1 MRPQSVMLV
10 LGAFVSA
17 HVPCGGHRTRCAVAF
32 LPDLPVTA
40 VPGCLRPVAAW
51 LRRTPHRLSLGE
63 RPGSAARAETTARPV
78 FSGGVRARGAE
89 LAVELDGANG
99 GGDFGGGGRGWR
111 PRRGRGG
118 GGRGDEG
125 GGQQP
130 GRATPHAAVA
140 AAALIS
146 RREILAAVA
155 AATVLFGLAPASTA
169 GMAMGRWMNQPFSA
183 EDIPDLWTSDTVR
196 RAIVTG
202 ANSGIGL
209 ETALELARKGWHVT
223 LACRSRER
231 GEAAVEKIKKSVPE
245 ARVALM
251 LVDMSSQQSVKDFE
265 QEYRKHNS
273 ALHLL
278 INNAG
283 IMLAPHSVTPDLI
296 ERTFA
301 TNYVGPFL
309 LTNLL
314 LPLLV
319 SSSSQPFPSRVV
331 NVGSEAHRWAPAGG
345 IQFHLEQINNASA
358 YDSLQDRWKWYG
370 HSKLALLLF
379 TKELDKKIPCF
390 PPPALS
396 ASVNEGMAARNATKK
411 VLVNC
416 VHPGLIKSELFRDG
430 GHCFPPFFGLLG
442 RVAEAFAL
450 PFFRT
455 EANGA
460 LTSLWAG
467 TSPCVVQD
475 NVHGEYVVP
484 CQGWLFPSWL
494 LTAANKL
501 LTPNELPEGLR
512 LEPWSTGQTVAPT
525 LGFEADY
532 AFDVAKSA
540 TLWDYS
546 VALIGGKEQLYS
558 PLRKRIESVASS
570 AIWGA
575 SAGSLMWS
583 VLADPPFDP
592 ALKTEGI
599 HEPYFEAKMP
609 FFAQELQQKV
619 ERGPENDYQGLEKD
633 FEAVE
638 RDLL

>member
-1 MRPQSVMLV
+1 M
-10 LGAFVSA
+10 
-17 HVPCGGHRTRCAVAF
+17 
-32 LPDLPVTA
+32 
-40 VPGCLRPVAAW
+40 AA
-51 LRRTPHRLSLGE
+51 GI
-63 RPGSAARAETTARPV
+63 SAAGAAD
-78 FSGGVRARGAE
+78 GGPDGAE
-89 LAVELDGANG
+89 VAGAAG
-99 GGDFGGGGRGWR
+99 I
-111 PRRGRGG
+111 
-118 GGRGDEG
+118 

-278 INNAG
+278 VNNAG

-319 SSSSQPFPSRVV
+319 SSSSQPVPSRVV
-331 NVGSEAHRWAPAGG
+331 NVGS
-345 IQFHLEQINNASA
+345 
-358 YDSLQDRWKWYG
+358 
-370 HSKLALLLF
+370 
-379 TKELDKKIPCF
+379 
-390 PPPALS
+390 
-396 ASVNEGMAARNATKK
+396 
-411 VLVNC
+411 
-416 VHPGLIKSELFRDG
+416 
-430 GHCFPPFFGLLG
+430 
-442 RVAEAFAL
+442 
-450 PFFRT
+450 
-455 EANGA
+455 
-460 LTSLWAG
+460 
-467 TSPCVVQD
+467 
-475 NVHGEYVVP
+475 
-484 CQGWLFPSWL
+484 
-494 LTAANKL
+494 
-501 LTPNELPEGLR
+501 
-512 LEPWSTGQTVAPT
+512 
-525 LGFEADY
+525 
-532 AFDVAKSA
+532 
-540 TLWDYS
+540 
-546 VALIGGKEQLYS
+546 
-558 PLRKRIESVASS
+558 
-570 AIWGA
+570 
-575 SAGSLMWS
+575 
-583 VLADPPFDP
+583 
-592 ALKTEGI
+592 
-599 HEPYFEAKMP
+599 
-609 FFAQELQQKV
+609 
-619 ERGPENDYQGLEKD
+619 
-633 FEAVE
+633 
-638 RDLL
+638 